1 MSTAAPGLS
10 QLELGHQA
18 PSTTRYPTCP
28 QAELQLPRFLER
40 PGYWLS
46 TGEPLHNQ
54 PALTKRDAS
63 GPVLSTR
70 KPTASGSTLAQKQDS
85 EEEAR
90 SADADAED
98 RTGNSK
104 YWLEKA
110 AEFGGRGATR

>member
-28 QAELQLPRFLER
+28 QAELQLPRSLER

-54 PALTKRDAS
+54 PTTKSSMLGRQQGAPAKQEVTLCPGGVTQQQHSDDFATNK
-63 GPVLSTR
+63 PAPPQDPYMELS
-70 KPTASGSTLAQKQDS
+70 
-85 EEEAR
+85 
-90 SADADAED
+90 
-98 RTGNSK
+98 
-104 YWLEKA
+104 Y
-110 AEFGGRGATR
+110 